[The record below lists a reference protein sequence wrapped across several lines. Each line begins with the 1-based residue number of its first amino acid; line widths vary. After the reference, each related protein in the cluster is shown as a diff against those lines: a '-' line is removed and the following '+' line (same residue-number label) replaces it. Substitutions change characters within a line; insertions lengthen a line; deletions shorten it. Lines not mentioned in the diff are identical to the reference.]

1 MSDLPQ
7 VSLSGEVG
15 IPPGNMSVSLINEG
29 VCVCPCTRVGVW
41 VCMYVCCGCLYANLP
56 AQNVYDCCVLILLN
70 SRA

>member
-41 VCMYVCCGCLYANLP
+41 VCMCVCKHVCAEDVCMPICLP
-56 AQNVYDCCVLILLN
+56 KMRMTVVY
-70 SRA
+70 